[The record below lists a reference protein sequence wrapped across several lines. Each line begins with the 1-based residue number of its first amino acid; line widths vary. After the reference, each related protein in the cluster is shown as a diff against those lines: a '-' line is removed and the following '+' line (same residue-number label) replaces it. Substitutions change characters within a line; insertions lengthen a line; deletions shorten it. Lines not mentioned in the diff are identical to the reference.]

1 MGPQQQ
7 QQQQQQQPELGSQFL
22 KANISHQLNRNIHSK
37 YAYFAHETNQLT
49 TLSLHKVPAEPR
61 WSNRWSTR
69 DDRWSRWSVRVGTY
83 HRTNKLLFHVGPS
96 FYKLLGGVFHVIC
109 VFYIYYLRI

>member
-7 QQQQQQQPELGSQFL
+7 QQKQQQQQPEPGSQFL
-22 KANISHQLNRNIHSK
+22 KANISRQLNGNFHSK

-49 TLSLHKVPAEPR
+49 TLSLHKVSEPR
-61 WSNRWSTR
+61 WSISVVYQGLAAGLTESTR
-69 DDRWSRWSVRVGTY
+69 VGAY

-96 FYKLLGGVFHVIC
+96 IYKLLGGVFHVIC
-109 VFYIYYLRI
+109 V